1 MARLSFDSSSSAL
14 TPSRNG
20 RRRRGGRSALFV
32 LGFIGILV
40 VNFVIA
46 FMLAFHFIGL
56 EAARVELSGTWVL
69 DGEEAYHYT
78 FERGGTGVRQSEAT
92 GTNETFEWAIPGN
105 GRLRI
110 DGKDWN
116 YAITGNRQVL
126 TLESRE
132 AMGMT
137 RRFLSVRGELG
148 FTDFEGGLFDE
159 IVQLQ
164 VDIIEMEPQI
174 TAALTSRF
182 GILQERAGELAYNY
196 GVLPYNDARSEFG
209 ILRAEFEQIDAQIDH
224 NRTAG
229 QRTAATAG
237 VTNQPVRPEQDEPAP
252 PPTTGTTTAGTGTAT
267 GTTSTGT
274 SGAGVTG
281 TGTTPGTGTD
291 TPPTTSDPE
300 PPADTTTS
308 EPPAD
313 TTAPEPPADTAP
325 PSGSDSIQVIEID

>member
-1 MARLSFDSSSSAL
+1 MARLSFDSSASAI

-20 RRRRGGRSALFV
+20 RRRRRGGRSALFV

-40 VNFVIA
+40 LNFVIA

-92 GTNETFEWAIPGN
+92 ETNETFEWAIPGN

-132 AMGMT
+132 AMGLT

-148 FTDFEGGLFDE
+148 FVDFEGGLFDE

-164 VDIIEMEPQI
+164 VDILEMEPQI

-182 GILQERAGELAYNY
+182 EVLQERMGALAYNY
-196 GVLPYNDARSEFG
+196 WIVPYSDARSEFG
-209 ILRAEFEQIDAQIDH
+209 ILRAEFEQIDAQLDH

-237 VTNQPVRPEQDEPAP
+237 VTNQPVRPEQNEPEP
-252 PPTTGTTTAGTGTAT
+252 PPAAGTTGSGTATDTTGTATSGTGTTTGTG
-267 GTTSTGT
+267 
-274 SGAGVTG
+274 
-281 TGTTPGTGTD
+281 
-291 TPPTTSDPE
+291 TPPTTPDPDPPADTTTPE
-300 PPADTTTS
+300 PPADTT
-308 EPPAD
+308 
-313 TTAPEPPADTAP
+313 P
-325 PSGSDSIQVIEID
+325 PSGNDSIQVIELD

>member
-1 MARLSFDSSSSAL
+1 MARLSFDSSASAI

-20 RRRRGGRSALFV
+20 RRRRRGGRSALFV

-40 VNFVIA
+40 LNFVIA

-78 FERGGTGVRQSEAT
+78 FERGGSGVRQSEVT
-92 GTNETFEWAIPGN
+92 ETNETFEWAIPGN

-132 AMGMT
+132 AMGLT
-137 RRFLSVRGELG
+137 RRFLSVRGGLG
-148 FTDFEGGLFDE
+148 FVDFEGGLFDE

-182 GILQERAGELAYNY
+182 EVLQERMGELAYNY
-196 GVLPYNDARSEFG
+196 AVLPYSDARLEFG
-209 ILRAEFEQIDAQIDH
+209 ILRAEFEQIDAQLDH

-229 QRTAATAG
+229 ERTAAATG
-237 VTNQPVRPEQDEPAP
+237 VTNQPVRPEQDEPQP
-252 PPTTGTTTAGTGTAT
+252 PPAAGTTGSG
-267 GTTSTGT
+267 TSTE
-274 SGAGVTG
+274 
-281 TGTTPGTGTD
+281 TGTTPGTGTEV
-291 TPPTTSDPE
+291 PPTTPDPDPE
-300 PPADTTTS
+300 PPVDTTTS

-313 TTAPEPPADTAP
+313 TAP
-325 PSGSDSIQVIEID
+325 PSGNDSIQVIEID